1 MLNEPTRVQLV
12 QPDAD
17 SILFWYVR
25 AGLPQV
31 AQLKEREEVSNMDG
45 RHVFHKRKEQEDQ
58 KTASKFDDV
67 YLKISV
73 KRIFMSKVNKAPLT
87 CAKMVSGYQSRYPS
101 LPPQSTTS
109 RRGGGGR
116 VRGKAA
122 PPRPTGAA
130 IELNLHV
137 SLYLVAVHYKADIAA
152 ITSILPRPSFDSYT
166 AKLHWFPVLLILF
179 VPSCH
184 GQTPIITGTT

>member
-1 MLNEPTRVQLV
+1 MMSTSRFPLRRT
-12 QPDAD
+12 D
-17 SILFWYVR
+17 I
-25 AGLPQV
+25 
-31 AQLKEREEVSNMDG
+31 
-45 RHVFHKRKEQEDQ
+45 
-58 KTASKFDDV
+58 KFDV
-67 YLKISV
+67 VIF

-130 IELNLHV
+130 RKRELM
-137 SLYLVAVHYKADIAA
+137 
-152 ITSILPRPSFDSYT
+152 SIGIRPWVIKYRTKDG
-166 AKLHWFPVLLILF
+166 K
-179 VPSCH
+179 
-184 GQTPIITGTT
+184 